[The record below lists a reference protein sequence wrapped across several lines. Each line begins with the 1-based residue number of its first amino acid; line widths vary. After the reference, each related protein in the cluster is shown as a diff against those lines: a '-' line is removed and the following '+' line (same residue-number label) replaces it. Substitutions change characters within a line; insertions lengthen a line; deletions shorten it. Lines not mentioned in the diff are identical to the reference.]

1 MRIAKGRVA
10 GAASEERG
18 PTFTGRVWVDP
29 VLAAEDDVSVNSV
42 FFEPGARTHWHTH
55 AIGQVLHVT
64 HGAGFV
70 GRRDG
75 TGGPIGAGDVV
86 HIAAGE
92 EHWHGA
98 APDSYLLHVA
108 VSLGDADWLDAVTD
122 EQYAAAFEESGP
134 Q

>member
-1 MRIAKGRVA
+1 MRIARGRA
-10 GAASEERG
+10 EGAATEERG
-18 PTFTGRVWVDP
+18 PTFTGRVLVDP
-29 VLAAEDDVSVNSV
+29 VLAAEGGVGVNNV

-55 AIGQVLHVT
+55 AIGQVLYVT

-70 GRRDG
+70 RRRDG
-75 TGGPIGAGDVV
+75 TGGAIRGGDVV

-108 VSLGDADWLDAVTD
+108 VSLGDAEWLDAVTD
-122 EQYAAAFEESGP
+122 EDYAAAVGEAAG
-134 Q
+134 

>member
-1 MRIAKGRVA
+1 MRIAPGRA
-10 GAASEERG
+10 PGAVSEERG
-18 PTFTGRVWVDP
+18 PTFTGRVWADP
-29 VLAAEDDVSVNSV
+29 VLAAESDVGVANV

-55 AIGQVLHVT
+55 AIGQVLYVT

-70 GRRDG
+70 RRRDG
-75 TGGPIGAGDVV
+75 TGGPIRAGDVV

-108 VSLGDADWLDAVTD
+108 ISLGDADWLHAVTD
-122 EQYAAAFEESGP
+122 DEYAEAAG
-134 Q
+134 